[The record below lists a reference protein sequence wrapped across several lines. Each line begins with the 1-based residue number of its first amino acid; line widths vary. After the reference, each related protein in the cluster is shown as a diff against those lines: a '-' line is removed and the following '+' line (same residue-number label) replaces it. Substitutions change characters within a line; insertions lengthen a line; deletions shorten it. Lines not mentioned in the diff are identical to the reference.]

1 MDVPTPPQAVAAL
14 AAFVRDRLAEVSGTI
29 APLWNRRDD
38 VEVLPALGQDRSV
51 SAAARQLAM
60 VIVGA
65 AAPFAPTSYS
75 RARLIRQMHAS
86 GLLSA
91 DDARRT
97 STLLDDDLLH
107 GDPHADAR
115 DGSPAADV
123 RRDDADPSAL

>member
-1 MDVPTPPQAVAAL
+1 MDLPSPPQAVVAL

-38 VEVLPALGQDRSV
+38 VEVLPAAGHDHAV
-51 SAAARQLAM
+51 VTAARQLAL

-86 GLLSA
+86 GLLTADEVRRTTTILDLDPVEETVPRSTTG
-91 DDARRT
+91 DDASGAPR
-97 STLLDDDLLH
+97 
-107 GDPHADAR
+107 
-115 DGSPAADV
+115 
-123 RRDDADPSAL
+123 